1 MKQLAAR
8 DELGFEKEVKKKK
21 KKVTYILFLVKFK
34 ANRKMNFKSS
44 GGGRPGSP
52 SDGKNEQIDAW
63 NSEIF
68 HY

>member
-1 MKQLAAR
+1 MK
-8 DELGFEKEVKKKK
+8 KKWEKK

-44 GGGRPGSP
+44 GGGGASSP
-52 SDGKNEQIDAW
+52 SDGKKEQTDAW